1 MIDKSIFAA
10 VAACAVVLSS
20 PFADGEELYDFEFL
34 HLEKAVGRY
43 NDDPGPRLDP
53 GSRPGTY
60 PVCLGRTAH
69 LERSRAGGPTKA
81 SGPRIGVGAVSG
93 RLIGSGAV
101 GEDVNDGRSIE
112 PIEVVS

>member
-10 VAACAVVLSS
+10 VAACAVALLS

-53 GSRPGTY
+53 GSRPGLDPARCRNLCDPPWALCCAPLADPLY
-60 PVCLGRTAH
+60 SLDLFHCLARPYGYS
-69 LERSRAGGPTKA
+69 L
-81 SGPRIGVGAVSG
+81 
-93 RLIGSGAV
+93 
-101 GEDVNDGRSIE
+101 
-112 PIEVVS
+112 